1 MIKSKVGQLVS
12 EDVRR
17 ILIGAS
23 VAMVGALLTYIADL
37 IPSVNFGDMT
47 PIVVAILSVLVN
59 VGRKLLTETKYK

>member
-1 MIKSKVGQLVS
+1 MVKSKVGQLIS

-23 VAMVGALLTYIADL
+23 VAMLGALLTYVADL
-37 IPSVNFGDMT
+37 IPSVDFGDLT
-47 PIVVAILSVLVN
+47 PIVVALLSVLVN